1 MILNNWWAYLAAIYS
16 NPIGR
21 TGQAD
26 VMTAIRSTGGH
37 NIRIKTY
44 ISGYLSDNA
53 SQLAKLNP
61 KLDLS
66 FRLAELNT
74 EPSPDEYTLGDK
86 DITSLFSITQNF
98 TTSWEEGKEITI
110 GNITA
115 INNDQVMMSR
125 TINSICILKSITAFN
140 GAADNFLVVRELLD
154 EPIVVP
160 AHGSFQRIFK
170 WESM

>member
-21 TGQAD
+21 TGQVD
-26 VMTAIRSTGGH
+26 VTTAIRDSGGS
-37 NIRIKTY
+37 NVRIKTL

-66 FRLAELNT
+66 FGLAELDT
-74 EPSPDEYTLGDK
+74 EPSPDEYAIGNSEV
-86 DITSLFSITQNF
+86 TSRFSITQNF

-115 INNDQVMMSR
+115 ISNESNVTR
-125 TINSICILKSITAFN
+125 IINSICIWKTITAFN
-140 GAADNFLVVRELLD
+140 GGTAKFLVVRELLD

-160 AHGSFQRIFK
+160 VHGSFQRIFK